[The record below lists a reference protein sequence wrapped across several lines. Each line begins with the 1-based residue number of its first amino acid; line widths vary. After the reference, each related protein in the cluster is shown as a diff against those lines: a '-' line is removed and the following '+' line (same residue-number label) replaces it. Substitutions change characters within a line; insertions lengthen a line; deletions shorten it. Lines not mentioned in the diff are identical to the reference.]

1 MLLGIE
7 GRRVFRNCI
16 LAILPTGSLTVVG
29 LPYSDASK
37 IIKDTHER

>member
-1 MLLGIE
+1 MLLGTE
-7 GRRVFRNCI
+7 GRRVLRICI

-29 LPYSDASK
+29 LPYSDVSK